1 MLHHGSYGDFGE
13 GVSFDKFISKYHRDA
28 PKYTSIQKKTTVVIL
43 INKRFILVLFL
54 ISER

>member
-28 PKYTSIQKKTTVVIL
+28 PKYTSIQEKTTVVIL
-43 INKRFILVLFL
+43 INKRLILVVFL